1 MRVYVK
7 YMVSFRCKERVREEL
22 GELGIVSIIDQGT
35 VECPQ
40 YLTPE
45 QVFKLKESI
54 WELGFEIVD
63 EEQSYLLDHISE
75 AIDMLIRLNTRKW
88 GTDYPRYLADKMR
101 FDYEEV
107 SKLFLQ
113 VYGLSLSRY
122 VELQK
127 IERAKEVMLQFKEL
141 TMAEVAEMSRF
152 EDLDYF
158 LNTFKDNTGLEPL
171 YYQKIK
177 KKESEIELEN
187 NFAMKEIPAFK
198 SIEKNIFTQYRE
210 YIGRLREIG

>member
-1 MRVYVK
+1 
-7 YMVSFRCKERVREEL
+7 
-22 GELGIVSIIDQGT
+22 
-35 VECPQ
+35 
-40 YLTPE
+40 
-45 QVFKLKESI
+45 
-54 WELGFEIVD
+54 
-63 EEQSYLLDHISE
+63 
-75 AIDMLIRLNTRKW
+75 
-88 GTDYPRYLADKMR
+88 MR

-122 VELQK
+122 VELQQ